1 MIAPN
6 DINKRAEEI
15 QDLIASDKIGDAIK
29 LLLGFVRDFSEE
41 KEDVNEVIVISQT
54 YNRLEKLERRRTIN
68 FDQAS
73 EQRNK
78 LLYQILDIIDSIIQG
93 LSFKL
98 AA

>member
-1 MIAPN
+1 LIAPN